1 MSKKGQMCD
10 STTLTPPLCDLS
22 FPALNALCTY
32 QPVVETSSGVEEEW
46 VPLSCN
52 HNEEQGDVC
61 CHKSVLY
68 STMVVLLMSFRNT
81 FVVSHHQKLFGGG

>member
-32 QPVVETSSGVEEEW
+32 RPIVETSSGVKEGW
-46 VPLSCN
+46 GPLI
-52 HNEEQGDVC
+52 
-61 CHKSVLY
+61 L
-68 STMVVLLMSFRNT
+68 
-81 FVVSHHQKLFGGG
+81 